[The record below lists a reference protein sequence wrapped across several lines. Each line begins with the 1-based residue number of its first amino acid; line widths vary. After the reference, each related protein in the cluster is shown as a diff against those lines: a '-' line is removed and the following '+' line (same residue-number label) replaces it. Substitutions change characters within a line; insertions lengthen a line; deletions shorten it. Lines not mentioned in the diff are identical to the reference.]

1 MDNTLT
7 QSDTSIITRCN
18 TLATAAAALSIAM
31 YLDNVQQIGSLT
43 AIAPGIALCCGLFGV
58 VVSAWKMI
66 RNFQLVYVVLTVWGV
81 LPVAWTIYF
90 LLVVH
95 PASLRVE

>member
-1 MDNTLT
+1 MT

-18 TLATAAAALSIAM
+18 TLATVAAVVSVAM
-31 YLDNVQQIGSLT
+31 CLNGVNQIGSLT
-43 AIAPGIALCCGLFGV
+43 AVAAGVALCCGLFGV
-58 VVSAWKMI
+58 VFSALKMI
-66 RNFQLVYVVLTVWGV
+66 HNFQLVYVVLSVWGV
-81 LPVAWTIYF
+81 VPVAWTIYF